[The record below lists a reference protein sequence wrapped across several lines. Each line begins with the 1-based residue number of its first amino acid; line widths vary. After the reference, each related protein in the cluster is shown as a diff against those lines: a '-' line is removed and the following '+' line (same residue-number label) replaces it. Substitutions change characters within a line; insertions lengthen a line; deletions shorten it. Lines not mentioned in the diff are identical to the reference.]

1 MDKKTEKQI
10 EKELRGQ
17 TKFSLGGAI
26 GRAGKGLMKG
36 ASPISPQEQA
46 SKTLQEWINVN
57 TPDPSGALKEIL
69 RRRIRTTVYPD
80 AIDPQHPY
88 PVLSKLVDAILA
100 NDYQLK
106 EFVRQVDIRWGE
118 IYQERPH
125 FEKEGQPPHPDDE
138 YTIASVRETLT
149 ELSTKLAML

>member
-17 TKFSLGGAI
+17 TKFSISGAI

-57 TPDPSGALKEIL
+57 TSDPSGALKDIL
-69 RRRIRTTVYPD
+69 KRRVRTAVYPD
-80 AIDPQHPY
+80 AVDPQNPF
-88 PVLSKLVDAILA
+88 PILTELIASILA
-100 NDYQLK
+100 SEYQLK
-106 EFVRQVDIRWGE
+106 EFVRQVDVRWGE
-118 IYQERPH
+118 MYQERPH
-125 FEKEGQPPHPDDE
+125 FEKEGQPPDPDDE
-138 YTIASVRETLT
+138 YTFASVRETLT
-149 ELSTKLAML
+149 DLSAKLAVE

>member
-17 TKFSLGGAI
+17 TKFSIGGAI

-57 TPDPSGALKEIL
+57 TSDPSGALKDIL
-69 RRRIRTTVYPD
+69 KRRVRTAVYPD
-80 AIDPQHPY
+80 AVDPQNPF
-88 PVLSKLVDAILA
+88 PILTELIASILA
-100 NDYQLK
+100 SEYQLK
-106 EFVRQVDIRWGE
+106 EFVRQVDVRWGE
-118 IYQERPH
+118 MYQERPH
-125 FEKEGQPPHPDDE
+125 FEKEGQPPDPDDE
-138 YTIASVRETLT
+138 YTFASVRETLT
-149 ELSTKLAML
+149 DLSAKLAVE

>member
-17 TKFSLGGAI
+17 TKFSIGGAI

-57 TPDPSGALKEIL
+57 TSDPSGALKEIL
-69 RRRIRTTVYPD
+69 KRRVRTAAYPD
-80 AIDPQHPY
+80 AVDPQNPF
-88 PVLSKLVDAILA
+88 PILTELISSILA
-100 NDYQLK
+100 SEYQLK
-106 EFVRQVDIRWGE
+106 EFVRQVDVRWGE
-118 IYQERPH
+118 LFQERPH
-125 FEKEGQPPHPDDE
+125 FEIEGQPPHPDDE
-138 YTIASVRETLT
+138 YTFASVRETLT
-149 ELSTKLAML
+149 DLSTKLANL